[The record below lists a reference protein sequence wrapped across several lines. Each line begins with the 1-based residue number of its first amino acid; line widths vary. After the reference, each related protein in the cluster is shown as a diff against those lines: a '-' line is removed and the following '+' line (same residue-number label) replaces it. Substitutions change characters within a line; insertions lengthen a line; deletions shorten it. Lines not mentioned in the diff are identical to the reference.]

1 MKLQIFTRN
10 IELTEPIQAYANKKV
25 DRLSRYLPLI
35 NEAKLEISREDTKLP
50 TQRFV
55 AQITIDSKGT
65 LIRAQERAGDI
76 HTAIDNVTTAVAQ
89 RVKRFKGKLYHKGRG
104 TSSVRHPEIAAEDEK
119 APAARKVV
127 KTKRFLV
134 KPMSIEEAITQME
147 LLGHDF
153 FLFINADTDKLNLL
167 YSRKDGNYGLIEA
180 GIED

>member
-25 DRLSRYLPLI
+25 NRLSRYLPLI
-35 NEAKLEISREDTKLP
+35 TEAKLEISREDTKLP

-76 HTAIDNVTTAVAQ
+76 NSVIDNVTTAVAQ
-89 RVKRFKGKLYHKGRG
+89 RVKRFKGKLYHKRG
-104 TSSVRHPEIAAEDEK
+104 TSVVRHQEVAVEEEKPQAAK
-119 APAARKVV
+119 KVV
-127 KTKRFLV
+127 KTKHFLV

-167 YSRKDGNYGLIEA
+167 YCRKDGNYGLIEA
-180 GIED
+180 GIER

>member
-1 MKLQIFTRN
+1 MQLQIITKN
-10 IELTEPIQAYANKKV
+10 IELTEPILAYANEKV
-25 DRLSRYLPLI
+25 NRLSRYLPNI
-35 NEAKLEISREDTKLP
+35 SEAKLEISREDTRLP

-76 HTAIDNVTTAVAQ
+76 HSVIDNVTTAVAQ

-104 TSSVRHPEIAAEDEK
+104 TSSVRHPEIAAEGEK
-119 APAARKVV
+119 APPVKKVV
-127 KTKRFLV
+127 KTKHFLV

-153 FLFINADTDKLNLL
+153 FLFINADTEKLNLL
-167 YSRKDGNYGLIEA
+167 YSRKDNNYGLIEA
-180 GIED
+180 EIK